1 MVTSVGMQTE
11 FIEAVKELIEL
22 DYDAIGAY
30 EAAIIRLDKA
40 EYRKKLQ
47 ECKEDHE
54 RHVKELT
61 EFLVAL
67 GKEAPSGPDNTKSVI
82 AKVKVMFGSIIG
94 DGKILSAMLS
104 NEEDT
109 NTAYERM
116 NKRVD
121 ELPGSTIH
129 KVIAR
134 GLEDEIKHKNWLQ
147 SVLEER

>member
-11 FIEAVKELIEL
+11 FIDAVKELIEL

-30 EAAIIRLDKA
+30 EAAIIRLERA

-47 ECKEDHE
+47 EFKEDHE

-61 EFLVAL
+61 AFLTTL
-67 GKEAPSGPDNTKSVI
+67 GKATPSGPDNTKSLMAK
-82 AKVKVMFGSIIG
+82 AKVILGSIIG

-104 NEEDT
+104 NEADT

-116 NKRVD
+116 NKRAD
-121 ELPGSTIH
+121 ELPGSNIH
-129 KVIAR
+129 KIIAR
-134 GLEDEIKHKNWLQ
+134 GLEDEIKHKNWLET
-147 SVLEER
+147 VLEER